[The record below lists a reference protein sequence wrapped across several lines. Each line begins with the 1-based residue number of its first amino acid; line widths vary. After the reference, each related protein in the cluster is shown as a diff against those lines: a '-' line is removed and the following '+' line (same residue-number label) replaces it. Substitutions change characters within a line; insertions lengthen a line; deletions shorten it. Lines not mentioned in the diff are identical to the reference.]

1 MELYNKYFRNIDP
14 AAKSSHNSSFSTN
27 FLSNYTDRY
36 NRLKEYA
43 KPIIGTN
50 QISLYNVLLNKI
62 TRVLVP
68 LTKEEHGYVF
78 FPDGARHILVNNVL
92 YITGGVDS
100 INNPI
105 NICLSFDIETH
116 ELSRISNLNFPHSYH
131 TVEYLDNYD
140 CIILIGG
147 EHNPICE
154 IFDIYS
160 SKWTKMPELNYPRAN
175 VNIYFDVITSDLY
188 AMFGMK
194 GDIVEKKNN
203 SDVIEVLELNDIK
216 SGWLKVDYYKSA
228 DLNFKINYCTVL
240 PFTRDKL
247 LIYGGNNPRVYK
259 KLFALF
265 NMAKNEVMKVDT
277 QTMEAIKI
285 EEKRIK
291 MTDMALAKIN

>member
-1 MELYNKYFRNIDP
+1 
-14 AAKSSHNSSFSTN
+14 
-27 FLSNYTDRY
+27 
-36 NRLKEYA
+36 
-43 KPIIGTN
+43 
-50 QISLYNVLLNKI
+50 
-62 TRVLVP
+62 
-68 LTKEEHGYVF
+68 
-78 FPDGARHILVNNVL
+78 
-92 YITGGVDS
+92 
-100 INNPI
+100 
-105 NICLSFDIETH
+105 
-116 ELSRISNLNFPHSYH
+116 
-131 TVEYLDNYD
+131 
-140 CIILIGG
+140 
-147 EHNPICE
+147 
-154 IFDIYS
+154 
-160 SKWTKMPELNYPRAN
+160 MPELNYPRAN